1 MFWMITE
8 AKYDLLRLI
17 EGCNELTDL
26 NATVP
31 DAKFV
36 LEMADGLGIPEANRY
51 IDTSPNFKGLK
62 KTYM

>member
-1 MFWMITE
+1 MITE

-17 EGCNELTDL
+17 EGCHELTDL

-36 LEMADGLGIPEANRY
+36 LEMADGLGIHEANRY
-51 IDTSPNFKGLK
+51 ISTSPNMKDLK